1 MNLGRAQKRITLFVI
16 LPAALVFFGLRFYAQ
31 FRHVDVFVARVA
43 PMPAELAAGL
53 HTEEHKIDPTVRIET
68 PYDKASDKIL
78 PPEEIRSLRTSIAW
92 SSTMPAFIDSLTIL
106 SVSNVVARQNG
117 RSYMQE
123 FLLAKEGKN
132 WVIVNAKRTQVQRFP
147 TEC

>member
-1 MNLGRAQKRITLFVI
+1 MNIGRAQKRITLMVI
-16 LPAALVFFGLRFYAQ
+16 LPAALVYFGLRFYAQ
-31 FRHVDVFVARVA
+31 LRHVDVFVARVA

-53 HTEEHKIDPTVRIET
+53 HMEEHKIDPTVRIET

-106 SVSNVVARQNG
+106 SISNVVARQDG
-117 RSYMQE
+117 RSYMLE
-123 FLLAKEGKN
+123 YWLAKEGN
-132 WVIVNAKRTQVQRFP
+132 HWVIVSAKRTQVHRFP
-147 TEC
+147 AE